1 MGIPPKRGRPPQV
14 KKAVEQSIKANAA
27 AQEPMQHALEEA
39 FEPAPIP
46 TPIVR
51 PELRP
56 SLREEDP
63 RTRAARRTAELRDHL
78 GEMDE
83 GVDEF
88 RINKEDVPAG
98 WEYEWKR
105 KTFLGA
111 EDPAYQV
118 QLARAGWEA
127 VPTARHPAYMPLEGN
142 YPVIERKGMILMERP
157 KEICDEARLIELN
170 KARRQVR
177 QKEAQ
182 LNSAEGGQFER
193 TNKDQSLVKVK
204 RSYESIPIPE

>member
-1 MGIPPKRGRPPQV
+1 MVVVPPKRGRPPQV
-14 KKAVEQSIKANAA
+14 AKAVEESKKAAEEYTPLEHVA
-27 AQEPMQHALEEA
+27 EEA
-39 FEPAPIP
+39 FNPA
-46 TPIVR
+46 PIVR

-56 SLREEDP
+56 AMREEDP
-63 RTRAARRTAELRDHL
+63 RTRAARRAAELRDHI
-78 GEMDE
+78 GDMDE

-88 RINKEDVPAG
+88 RINLDEVPAG

-127 VPTARHPAYMPLEGN
+127 VPTARHPHYMPMEGN

-157 KEICDEARLIELN
+157 MEICDEARLIELN

-193 TNKDQSLVKVK
+193 SNKDQSLVKVK
-204 RSYESIPIPE
+204 RSYEAIPIPD